1 MAYRYILL
9 EREGNIATLTL
20 NRPDRLNALG
30 HDINTEIA
38 ACLKEV
44 DEDKDIRVLI
54 ITGAGR
60 AFCAGGDFKNEHG
73 GGTPASFAANKDLDP
88 IWLSEHVYNY
98 VMSISGHLQKLRVP
112 TIAMVNGVAVGAG
125 FSIAQACD
133 MRVGSDKAR
142 FMVAWTRRGVV
153 PAFGDTWM
161 LPRIIGVGKA
171 AELIFTG
178 RMVEAQEAMAMGILN
193 KLVTHDRLREE
204 TMEMASQIANGPP
217 LALRWSK
224 VSMYQGLNTDF
235 ETAVRLLAT
244 FQGPLHLTEDFRES
258 TKAFQEK
265 REPTFKGK

>member
-1 MAYRYILL
+1 MAYKYILF

-20 NRPDRLNALG
+20 NRPEKLNAIG
-30 HDINTEIA
+30 HDVNMEIA
-38 ACLKEV
+38 AALTEV
-44 DEDKDIRVLI
+44 DNDSSIRILV

-60 AFCAGGDFKNEHG
+60 AFCAGGDFKNAADT
-73 GGTPASFAANKDLDP
+73 GTPASFAANEHLDP

-161 LPRIIGVGKA
+161 LPRIIGVGRA

-178 RMVEAQEAMAMGILN
+178 RMVEAQEAMSMGLLN
-193 KLVTHDRLREE
+193 KLVPPDRLREE

-224 VSMYQGLNTDF
+224 ISLYQGLNTDF
-235 ETAVRLLAT
+235 EAAVRLLAT

>member
-9 EREGNIATLTL
+9 EKEDHIATLTL

-38 ACLKEV
+38 SGLKEV
-44 DEDKDIRVLI
+44 DDDQDVRVLI
-54 ITGAGR
+54 VTGAGR

-73 GGTPASFAANKDLDP
+73 AGTPASFAASKDLDP
-88 IWLSEHVYNY
+88 VWLSEHVYNY
-98 VMSISGHLQKLRVP
+98 VMGISGGLMKLRVP
-112 TIAMVNGVAVGAG
+112 TIAMVQGVAVGAG
-125 FSIAQACD
+125 FSMAQACD
-133 MRVGSDKAR
+133 IRIGSDQAR

-178 RMVEAQEAMAMGILN
+178 RMVEAQEALSMGILN
-193 KLVTHDRLREE
+193 KLVPHAQLREE
-204 TMEMASQIANGPP
+204 TLELAKQIASGPP

-235 ETAVRLLAT
+235 EAAVRLLAT
-244 FQGPLHLTEDFRES
+244 FQGPLHLTQDFRES

-265 REPTFKGK
+265 REPVFKGK